1 MKQSRLL
8 TVVAVA
14 AALSLSACGNDIKSA
29 DVAVASSAPESSAA
43 APASSAAAPASSAA
57 PSAAAVVAEWN
68 VGGKTTIAEPAAD
81 SGAGKKIAYI
91 GFGKDNPWS
100 EYMFKGIEDEA
111 AKYGATATF
120 VGPPTFD
127 AQAQFQLVSDIATAK
142 NYDVIMI
149 AADDGPSVAPAVK
162 QAIDAG
168 IQVVGLNMALGAN
181 ATSAD
186 IQIPGVTSQVLE
198 NLQMNAETMADGV
211 IQACEGISPCKVDV
225 LWGAR
230 ALAFDKI
237 KPDFFNAKLKDYPD
251 IKVVCE
257 TDAFYTQDMGR
268 TQAADCLQA
277 HPDLNVIASQAD
289 ESTRGAEKAITAA
302 GKTFGL
308 GAGDIKLT
316 GSYASQYGVQQVRDG
331 KWLMTVNNRPES
343 VGRTGVRLALL
354 ASSGQ
359 TVPTVV
365 WQEDLDGAPQEL
377 DKAALDAN
385 PGLKGQWQ
393 G

>member
-1 MKQSRLL
+1 MKNTRLFSL
-8 TVVAVA
+8 MAITAV
-14 AALSLSACGNDIKSA
+14 LSLSACGNDIKS
-29 DVAVASSAPESSAA
+29 DD
-43 APASSAAAPASSAA
+43 ASSAAPAPASSAA
-57 PSAAAVVAEWN
+57 PSAAASAAPSEVASTAAVAVAEWN
-68 VGGKTTIAEPAAD
+68 VGGKTVIAEPAAD
-81 SGAGKKIAYI
+81 SGAGMKIAYI

-142 NYDVIMI
+142 NYDMILI
-149 AADDGPSVAPAVK
+149 AADDGPSIAPAVK
-162 QAIDAG
+162 QAIAAG
-168 IQVVGLNMALGAN
+168 IKVVGLNMAIGAD
-181 ATSAD
+181 ATSSE
-186 IQIPGVTSQVLE
+186 IQVPGVTSQVLE
-198 NLQMNAETMADGV
+198 NLQSNAETMADGV
-211 IQACEGISPCKVDV
+211 IQACEGLSPCKVGV

-237 KPDFFNAKLKDYPD
+237 KPDFFAAKLKDYPD
-251 IKVVCE
+251 IKIVCE

-268 TQAADCLQA
+268 TQTADCLQA

-308 GAGDIKLT
+308 SAGDIKLT

-331 KWLMTVNNRPES
+331 KWLMTVNNRPDS
-343 VGRTGVRLALL
+343 VGRTGVRLGLL
-354 ASSGQ
+354 DASGQ
-359 TVPTVV
+359 AVPTIV

-385 PGLKGQWQ
+385 PGLVGQWQ